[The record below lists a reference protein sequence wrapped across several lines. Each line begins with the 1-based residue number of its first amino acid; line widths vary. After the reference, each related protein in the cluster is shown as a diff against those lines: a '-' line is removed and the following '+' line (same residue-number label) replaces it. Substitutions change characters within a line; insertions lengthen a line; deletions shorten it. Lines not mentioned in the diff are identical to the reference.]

1 MLGLTFDRTTISAT
15 KFITVSLS
23 YDDEILSHLR
33 KKVAQSDTIAQQ
45 SSHNNQPAIKSAKG
59 HKETGSHPSTA
70 RKSIHHTNAPK
81 IRT

>member
-1 MLGLTFDRTTISAT
+1 MLDRTTISAT

-33 KKVAQSDTIAQQ
+33 KKVAESDVVAQQ
-45 SSHNNQPAIKSAKG
+45 LSNSNQVVVKSPKG
-59 HKETGSHPSTA
+59 QKETGSQPSTA
-70 RKSIHHTNAPK
+70 RKSIHHVTAPK